1 MSFLEI
7 LFTALISIFFIKSKK
22 LSKPILSN
30 KLFDSFFK
38 DSGILGIE
46 VIPLINESIY
56 NPVPPTNIGVTL
68 LLNND

>member
-7 LFTALISIFFIKSKK
+7 LLTALISISFIKSKK

-56 NPVPPTNIGVTL
+56 KIHPL
-68 LLNND
+68 KKKMNNYGSIM